1 MHQFNALIIQKAGS
15 KDWLELINAGKNE
28 YNRNMRVAN
37 QPAQQLSVGDVLFH
51 AFSCIHEP
59 RVIKAELEAIFRNQV
74 QNQASSVV
82 VGQTEK
88 GDFIYDPVIQK
99 NLREDAN
106 MLIKIACLNTQKMG
120 GCRFD
125 IAALGAVHGV
135 AKKRIGVS
143 RTQTSLY

>member
-1 MHQFNALIIQKAGS
+1 
-15 KDWLELINAGKNE
+15 
-28 YNRNMRVAN
+28 MRVAN

-88 GDFIYDPVIQK
+88 GDLVYDPIIQK
-99 NLREDAN
+99 NLREDTII
-106 MLIKIACLNTQKMG
+106 LIKIASLNTKKMG
-120 GCRFD
+120 SYRFD
-125 IAALGAVHGV
+125 IASLGAVHGV
-135 AKKRIGVS
+135 TKKRIGVS
-143 RTQTSLY
+143 RTQTSLF